1 MMARI
6 QKYLIH
12 SLLLFALNSFT
23 NQLQAQN
30 ESEELKLN
38 LQLRPRAEFRNG
50 LFTPILEGQKPA
62 SFISQRSR
70 IGMVYSKNEKLKIG
84 LTTQV
89 VTTWGNDPQ
98 VQTTANDIS
107 VYEAWA
113 QLYFN
118 AKWNLKIGRQVFSY
132 DDERILGT
140 LDWNNAGRK
149 HDAALLEFKKE
160 KFKANAA
167 FAFNQNTERVTG
179 TFYDNSQSQPYKAME
194 FLWMK
199 YDFSKAFSASAIFM
213 NLDIQNRIDSS
224 VAHLQTFGGNLFYKK
239 DKVNLM
245 ATYYYQSG
253 NNPLKNTASIKTS
266 AWMAAVKADY
276 NFSKKVGVGIGSDY
290 LTGRDMNAQSAR
302 VTSFNTLYGTQ
313 HKFYGLMDYFY
324 SASAH
329 DNVGLWDSYLNFYA
343 NPSERFSG
351 QVSLHHFEAPATII
365 SYSGSKAQ
373 SSLGNEADIS
383 ISYSVMKDV
392 KLSGGYSEMF
402 TSTSMKYVKNVLP
415 SQTMKSLQNWIW
427 ISVNITPSILIF
439 KSKTAQ

>member
-1 MMARI
+1 MARI

-50 LFTPILEGQKPA
+50 LFTPILVGQKPA

-160 KFKANAA
+160 KLKANAA

-199 YDFSKAFSASAIFM
+199 YDFSKVFSASAIFM

>member
-1 MMARI
+1 MTQI
-6 QKYLIH
+6 QKYRIPF
-12 SLLLFALNSFT
+12 LLLFAFMMSFS
-23 NQLQAQN
+23 NQLRAQN
-30 ESEELKLN
+30 ENEELKLN

-107 VYEAWA
+107 LYEAWA
-113 QLYFN
+113 QLFFN
-118 AKWNLKIGRQVFSY
+118 SKWNLKIGRQVFSY
-132 DDERILGT
+132 DDERILGA

-167 FAFNQNTERVTG
+167 FAFNQNAEGVTG
-179 TFYDNSQSQPYKAME
+179 TFYDNSLSQPYKAME

-213 NLDIQNRIDSS
+213 NLDLQNKIDSS

-245 ATYYYQSG
+245 ATYYYQTG
-253 NNPLKNTASIKTS
+253 NNPLKNTASIKTN

-276 NFSKKVGVGIGSDY
+276 NFSKKVGFGIGSDY
-290 LTGRDMNAQSAR
+290 LSGRDMNAQSSK
-302 VTSFNTLYGTQ
+302 VTSFNTLYGT
-313 HKFYGLMDYFY
+313 
-324 SASAH
+324 
-329 DNVGLWDSYLNFYA
+329 
-343 NPSERFSG
+343 
-351 QVSLHHFEAPATII
+351 
-365 SYSGSKAQ
+365 
-373 SSLGNEADIS
+373 
-383 ISYSVMKDV
+383 
-392 KLSGGYSEMF
+392 
-402 TSTSMKYVKNVLP
+402 
-415 SQTMKSLQNWIW
+415 
-427 ISVNITPSILIF
+427 
-439 KSKTAQ
+439 